1 MSTALLKLPLHPR
14 RAQEKKE
21 RKKINKKTSRDNFH
35 QIWANTPN
43 SYKQTQ
49 YPPIKLWRK
58 PLLWRKTWPL
68 WCNVQVSRHLATIG
82 RPPFFSK
89 IGAEWERSLAFNCL
103 IVKNDARCQYRAE
116 QFTKIFCRASQTHC
130 LTLLTD
136 WWINCTTSWGRGRPI
151 QWSRT
156 CTRWPVCAI
165 QGVSLT
171 CIMNNEN
178 SCSILIVMI
187 WIHRKARVVYPCG
200 GKANK
205 HVDNKGAKWNKDA
218 VSRTAPGPG
227 FVLPG
232 HRRRGLPRGYADTA
246 GTTTVRRSAAAPRWA
261 GSGWHFDRSLSS
273 VDLLTQLGTFNALV

>member
-1 MSTALLKLPLHPR
+1 MQCSGFETRGH
-14 RAQEKKE
+14 
-21 RKKINKKTSRDNFH
+21 N
-35 QIWANTPN
+35 W
-43 SYKQTQ
+43 
-49 YPPIKLWRK
+49 PP
-58 PLLWRKTWPL
+58 TF
-68 WCNVQVSRHLATIG
+68 N
-82 RPPFFSK
+82 PPKS
-89 IGAEWERSLAFNCL
+89 GAEWERSLAFNCL
-103 IVKNDARCQYRAE
+103 IVKDDARCQYRAE
-116 QFTKIFCRASQTHC
+116 QSTKTFCRASQARCHPIC
-130 LTLLTD
+130 FLVVFLLAMD

-165 QGVSLT
+165 PGVSLT

-187 WIHRKARVVYPCG
+187 WIHRKARVVYPCS

-261 GSGWHFDRSLSS
+261 GSGWHFDRNLSS
-273 VDLLTQLGTFNALV
+273 VGPLICLSWADSTLWSSGLCRRACVLLRMCHWHGTIVWFYSVFFGICPSKKGT